1 MKDRETKKVRA
12 VVVEHTDAE
21 TLIPFVLDSREPGA
35 MVYTDEAAAYRN
47 LPNHESVRH
56 GVGQYVNGQAHT
68 NGMESFWSLMKRGYH
83 GTYHPHEPEAPTTV
97 RGRIRGTAQRPAAR
111 HDRSDGADRPVDGR
125 EAPEIQHPHPR
136 HRPSG
141 DGRVISRHLTLQL
154 LISA

>member
-21 TLIPFVLDSREPGA
+21 TLIPFVLDSTEPGA

-83 GTYHPHEPEAPTTV
+83 GTYHRMSPKHLPRYVAEFEGRHNDRPLDTIDQMRRIV
-97 RGRIRGTAQRPAAR
+97 RSMDGKRLKYSTLTRGTGRQAM
-111 HDRSDGADRPVDGR
+111 AD
-125 EAPEIQHPHPR
+125 
-136 HRPSG
+136 
-141 DGRVISRHLTLQL
+141 
-154 LISA
+154 